1 MHQNGASLSSAH
13 RSRVMRGQRILLL
26 AGILAGFAL
35 RLFHL
40 GAESL
45 WYDETVSVH
54 LARQPL
60 PAMLAHTA
68 GDIHPPGYYV
78 LLHLW
83 QQLTAPSLAHGLEFL
98 YAWPSLAAGM
108 IILALTYALGRRI
121 FDARTGLVA
130 LWLAAFSPFQLWYSQ
145 EVRMYTVGAALAL
158 LTLWA
163 ARRVLDHRQ
172 PRRWLVVYAVSAAA
186 GLYTLYYFA
195 FWLVAVN
202 AIVLVLLWRAG
213 ERRTARI
220 GAWLAA
226 QVGALALFA
235 PWLPV
240 VTRQVLEPPVPPW
253 RTPWTTAAGFFAS
266 LAETLGALLVGQSP
280 PAQINWPWALLVV
293 AVIAAFILWAW
304 RSRDHTR
311 RVNAALLLTVTLLPV
326 AQLYLVTWLAT
337 PIYHVRYL
345 FLYAPAF
352 LLMPAALI
360 AAAWPMRRAVAVGA
374 LALWLSAS
382 VAATANFWLNPL
394 YRADDHRSA
403 VAALAANWRPGDAI
417 LANAGWIYPVLTTYW
432 PKQVVGV
439 AGAIPLQLVD
449 LRPIDSYTKNIT
461 VSQDRFDQ
469 PEITRSGSIDSPGSL
484 GWGNPA
490 SDFFAISTAATT
502 TALETIAGAADRIWH
517 YRLYD
522 TVSDPTGVIR
532 QWLSDHSTLLQE
544 TPIPGRDFG
553 MVQLFATKRP
563 PDAMTPASP
572 ICFGDMLCL
581 HDYAQINDSA
591 TAGTFFYLPQTWR
604 ALQALP
610 DLATSLRLY
619 DADERLAAQADAPFL
634 SATSTWEAGAPQHQ
648 AWALPVGVSTKPG
661 AYTLEMVVYRQ
672 ADGGALSLPADAPS
686 PDGQR
691 LVLGAVTVLPA
702 AAIPELPPPLA
713 TFDYIELLAA
723 QLDRTTARP
732 GDALQATLYWRPRPN
747 AYRDTYRAVV
757 TLQNRQGEQVDA
769 WRFTLGG
776 NAYPSGAWPENLPVR
791 EFYDISIPA
800 TAAAGDYTLTVG
812 LERTSDGAPIA
823 ARQGWSTPAA
833 VEIGDIRIKA
843 P

>member
-1 MHQNGASLSSAH
+1 MFDKET
-13 RSRVMRGQRILLL
+13 RFLLL
-26 AGILAGFAL
+26 SGILAGFAL

-45 WYDETVSVH
+45 WYDETVSVY
-54 LARQPL
+54 LARLPL
-60 PAMLAHTA
+60 ANMLAHTA
-68 GDIHPPGYYV
+68 GDIHPPGYYA
-78 LLHLW
+78 LLHFW
-83 QQLTAPSLAHGLEFL
+83 QQLTTPSLVHGLEFL
-98 YAWPSLAAGM
+98 YAWPSLAGGM
-108 IILALTYALGRRI
+108 IILVLTYALGRRL

-163 ARRVLDHRQ
+163 ALRVLD
-172 PRRWLVVYAVSAAA
+172 RRRSGLWLVVYAVSAAA

-202 AIVLVLLWRAG
+202 AIVLVLLWRAD

-226 QVGALALFA
+226 QAGALALFA

-240 VTRQVLEPPVPPW
+240 AARQVLEPPVPPW
-253 RTPWTTAAGFFAS
+253 RTPWASAAGFFAS

-280 PAQINWPWALLVV
+280 PAQINWPWALIAA

-304 RSRDHTR
+304 RSSDYAR
-311 RVNAALLLTVTLLPV
+311 RAGAALLLTVTLLPV

-360 AAAWPMRRAVAVGA
+360 AAAWPVQRAITAGA
-374 LALWLSAS
+374 LAVWLGAS
-382 VAATANFWLNPL
+382 VAAAANFWLNPL

-417 LANAGWIYPVLTTYW
+417 LVNAGWVYPVLTTYW
-432 PKQVVGV
+432 PQQALGV
-439 AGAIPLQLVD
+439 LGAVSSEV
-449 LRPIDSYTKNIT
+449 IDFQSIYDYTKNT
-461 VSQDRFDQ
+461 TLTQNAFDT
-469 PEITRSGSIDSPGSL
+469 PLITRSGSIDGPATL
-484 GWGNPA
+484 GWGSPA
-490 SDFFAISTAATT
+490 SDFFAISTTATT
-502 TALETIAGAADRIWH
+502 TALATLADAADRIWH

-532 QWLSDHSTLLQE
+532 QWLSDHTTLLQE
-544 TPIPGRDFG
+544 MPIPGRDFG
-553 MVQLFATKRP
+553 TVQLFATRRS

-572 ICFGDMLCL
+572 ICFDDILCL
-581 HDYAQINDSA
+581 HDYAQVDDSA
-591 TAGTFFYLPQTWR
+591 VAGTFFYLPQTWR
-604 ALQALP
+604 TLQALP
-610 DLATSLRLY
+610 DQATSLRLY
-619 DADERLAAQADAPFL
+619 DAAGRLAAQADAPFL
-634 SATSTWEAGAPQHQ
+634 PATSTWEAGATQRQ
-648 AWALPVGVSTKPG
+648 TWALPISVSTKPG
-661 AYTLEMVVYRQ
+661 EYTLEMVVYRQ

-691 LVLGAVTVLPA
+691 LALGAVTVQPA
-702 AAIPELPPPLA
+702 TAVPELPPPLA

-723 QLDRTTARP
+723 QFDHMTARP

-747 AYRDTYRAVV
+747 AYRDTYCAVV
-757 TLQNRQGEQVDA
+757 TLLNHQGEQVDA

-776 NAYPSGAWPENLPVR
+776 DAYPSGAWPERLPVR
-791 EFYDISIPA
+791 DFYNLSIPA

-812 LERTSDGAPIA
+812 VERASDGELIA
-823 ARQGWSTPAA
+823 ARQGWSPLAA
-833 VEIGDIRIKA
+833 VEIGAIRIEA